1 MQGSLIENH
10 KTQIDVLVR
19 RVLVT
24 AFLFFF
30 VMSIREGDPFS
41 TRIVFGSATALTVVL
56 TLLRGVLGGNVVRW
70 SYVVL
75 TALLLT
81 ARFAMGGEFV
91 VIMVGIVSFML
102 LLSAYFEFT
111 YVTVYGILIFACNIA
126 GAHFFP
132 QAYAVQP
139 IGKWIQLMVL
149 FGLGTIVSGFIS
161 HKAKGLITL
170 AEGQAAEAE
179 RHFKQLQA
187 VNRELRLVAEEL
199 ASESE
204 HLSALMSESSASIQ
218 HVAGTAHEFSAVLEV
233 LNENTKLMDEAA
245 SGVASRAQSGNRAV
259 DQIVSQAG
267 QLNKQIEDA
276 VKLIMSLEQRSQE
289 IGEIITTI
297 DAVAAQTNLLAL
309 NAAIE
314 AARAGEE
321 GRGFAVVA
329 EEVRKLAEQTSKA
342 SQNIGEM
349 IVQVQRD
356 TKATTEQSVLGAQQ
370 AAETAQTARLAGG
383 DLRAI
388 LSDINGIVTQI
399 GVVAAALNQSAE
411 GSREIAA
418 AAAEQ
423 STAII
428 QISKTAENLDSLAQK
443 LAQLLS
449 SDGSES

>member
-1 MQGSLIENH
+1 
-10 KTQIDVLVR
+10 
-19 RVLVT
+19 
-24 AFLFFF
+24 
-30 VMSIREGDPFS
+30 
-41 TRIVFGSATALTVVL
+41 
-56 TLLRGVLGGNVVRW
+56 
-70 SYVVL
+70 
-75 TALLLT
+75 
-81 ARFAMGGEFV
+81 
-91 VIMVGIVSFML
+91 
-102 LLSAYFEFT
+102 
-111 YVTVYGILIFACNIA
+111 
-126 GAHFFP
+126 
-132 QAYAVQP
+132 
-139 IGKWIQLMVL
+139 MVL

-161 HKAKGLITL
+161 HKAKGLITV

-245 SGVASRAQSGNRAV
+245 AGVASRAQSGNRAV

-267 QLNKQIEDA
+267 LLNKQIEGA

-383 DLRAI
+383 DLRAT